1 MEMIDLANES
11 PVGQFNPELNFRS
24 AGVLRFDANLDA
36 LAASGTSIL
45 VQILTRFDI
54 QLEGDA
60 DIWFRRFG
68 GSAAESVPSMQNA
81 VLLRSNPMI
90 LQPR

>member
-1 MEMIDLANES
+1 MQMLDLANVS
-11 PVGQFNPELNFRS
+11 PVGQFNPQLNFRS
-24 AGVLRFDANLDA
+24 AELLRFDANLDA
-36 LAASGTSIL
+36 LAANGTSIL
-45 VQILTRFDI
+45 VQIETRFDI

-68 GSAAESVPSMQNA
+68 GSAAESVPSIQNA
-81 VLLRSNPMI
+81 VLLRSDPMI